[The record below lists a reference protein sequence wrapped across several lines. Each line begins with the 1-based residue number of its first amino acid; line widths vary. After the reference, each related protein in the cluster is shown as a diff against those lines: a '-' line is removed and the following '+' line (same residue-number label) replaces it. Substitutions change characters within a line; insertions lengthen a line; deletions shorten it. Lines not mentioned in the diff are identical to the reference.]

1 MSSRTGDRDV
11 QGNSPVNRNRAAGM
25 TLVEILITLLIVSI
39 GLLGV
44 AGLHSYSMRNNYD
57 ALMRSHA
64 SALVSE
70 MMDRMRVNRNL
81 VYTGGAASE
90 YEIAISDAAPAVGTG
105 SSQAIRDVAAWL
117 GTLAEQL
124 PNGDG
129 RIDIDQATRVVTI
142 EVQWG
147 ERGDG
152 VTAAS
157 VMSFVTSTVI

>member
-1 MSSRTGDRDV
+1 VRRNPSVSRT
-11 QGNSPVNRNRAAGM
+11 RAAGL
-25 TLVEILITLLIVSI
+25 TLVEILITLVIVSI

-70 MMDRMRVNRNL
+70 ITDRMRVNRNL
-81 VYTGGAASE
+81 VYTGGASE
-90 YEIAISDAAPAVGTG
+90 YQIAITDAAPAVVTG
-105 SSQAIRDVAAWL
+105 SSQAVRDVAQWL
-117 GTLAEQL
+117 GTLAAQL

-129 RIDIDQATRVVTI
+129 RIAINQVTRVVTI

-152 VTAAS
+152 VTNAS
-157 VMSFVTSTVI
+157 TMSFVTETVI

>member
-1 MSSRTGDRDV
+1 VRRSLPFS
-11 QGNSPVNRNRAAGM
+11 RNRAAGM
-25 TLVEILITLLIVSI
+25 TLIEILVTLLIVSI

-44 AGLHSYSMRNNYD
+44 AGLHSFSMRNNYD

-70 MMDRMRVNRNL
+70 ITDRMRVNRNL

-90 YEIAISDAAPAVGTG
+90 YEIAIADAAPAVVTG
-105 SSQAIRDVAAWL
+105 SSQAIRDVAQWL
-117 GTLAEQL
+117 GTLAAQL

-152 VTAAS
+152 VTAGS
-157 VMSFVTSTVI
+157 VMSFVTETVI